1 MSKLYFSLILSFLSF
16 SSVFAQT
23 GIIKGR
29 VTTNDGESAV
39 GVLVQLKGTN
49 KGSVTDNTGTYIIKN
64 VKAGQHTVIASL
76 LGLKEQKCQATI
88 SDGAES
94 VCNMVLVEDARTM
107 NEVMITAVKSY
118 NNQTTNIGKLPAR
131 AMDLPQSVAI
141 INHDVMEQQQSLQIS
156 DVLKNV
162 NGVYQMGSTG
172 GYQEEIA
179 ARGFAFSSSN
189 TFKNGIRF
197 NNGIRPEISSLER
210 VEVLKG
216 SNAIL
221 FGNVAAGGV
230 LNMVTKKPKFE
241 NGGEVSMRIGSYDFY
256 KPVIDIYGA
265 VNKSNKLAYRL
276 NSTYEKSRSF
286 RDNVQGERFY
296 INPSFLIK
304 PNDKIDIL
312 VEGDYLKD
320 NRTVD
325 YGTGAVDYKI
335 AAVPRNRFLGAA
347 WSSIKTEQMS
357 GTVTTTYHINKNWN
371 VKNITAVQNFKND
384 LFATARPNASSSFV
398 KTDGKWIRGLQ
409 RTQVNE
415 EYYLTELDL
424 TGKFNTGSIK
434 HTVLAGADMDKYLTN
449 TTAYS
454 PLAKYDSINVYH
466 PAMYQQRV
474 DIPSLKQN
482 TLTKAPLYRAGV
494 YVQDLI
500 SITNKL
506 KVLAGARYTYQHTQ
520 SEVYTYSTK
529 ATTGS
534 LNFDDAI
541 TPRLGV
547 VYQPIRNMSVFASY
561 ANSFVLNTGLDINN
575 KALPPS
581 FVDQYEA
588 GVKNELFNGILT
600 ANLTAYQIVN
610 NNLSQSV
617 PDSAKPNAKELAGE
631 VTSKGLELDVM
642 SKSYKGFS
650 VIAGYS
656 YNQTKYTKSNTY
668 IVGSLLRY
676 NPAHTANASIYYT
689 FGRKTILKG
698 LNLGVTAMYFG
709 DRVAGRST
717 RLLVSGKEVTNDS
730 YKLMPI
736 PAYTQVDFSIGYEY
750 QNLSLRLRMTNAF
763 NVLSYN
769 VHDDNSVNPI
779 APKQFAGTISYKF

>member
-23 GIIKGR
+23 GGIKGR
-29 VTTNDGESAV
+29 VTTKDGEPAI
-39 GVLVQLKGTN
+39 GVLVQLKGSN
-49 KGSVTDNTGTYIIKN
+49 KGAATDNTGTYIIKN
-64 VKAGQHTVIASL
+64 VKAGQHTVVARMM
-76 LGLKEQKCQATI
+76 GLKEQKCQATVT
-88 SDGAES
+88 DGSES
-94 VCNMVLVEDARTM
+94 ECNMMLVEDARTM

-118 NNQTTNIGKLPAR
+118 NNQKTNIGKLPVR
-131 AMDLPQSVAI
+131 AMDLPQSVAV

-179 ARGFAFSSSN
+179 GRGFTFGSSN

-197 NNGIRPEISSLER
+197 NNGIRPEISSLEM

-230 LNMVTKKPKFE
+230 LNLVTKKPKFE
-241 NGGEVSMRIGSYDFY
+241 KGGEVSMRIGSYDFY

-265 VNKSNKLAYRL
+265 VNKSNKVAYRF

-286 RDNVQGERFY
+286 RDGVQGERFY
-296 INPSFLIK
+296 VNPSFLIK
-304 PNDKIDIL
+304 PNDKIDVL

-335 AAVPRNRFLGAA
+335 ADVPRTRFLGAA
-347 WSSIKTEQMS
+347 WSYIRTEQMS
-357 GTVTTTYHINKNWN
+357 STVTTTYHINKNWDIKN
-371 VKNITAVQNFKND
+371 VSAVQNFKND
-384 LFATARPNASSSFV
+384 LFATTRPNASGNFV

-415 EYYLTELDL
+415 EYYLTEIDL
-424 TGKFNTGSIK
+424 TGKFNTGSVK

-449 TTAYS
+449 TNAYN
-454 PLAKYDSINVYH
+454 PLTKYDSVNIYNPGAY
-466 PAMYQQRV
+466 AQRT
-474 DIPSLKQN
+474 DIPTLKQN
-482 TLTKAPLYRAGV
+482 TLTKAPLMRSGV
-494 YVQDLI
+494 YVQDLV
-500 SITNKL
+500 SLTHNL

-529 ATTGS
+529 ATTSS
-534 LNFDDAI
+534 LNFDDAV

-547 VYQPIRNMSVFASY
+547 VYQPLKTISVFASY
-561 ANSFVLNTGLDINN
+561 ANSFILNTGVDVNN
-575 KALPPS
+575 NALAPS

-588 GVKNELFNGILT
+588 GVKNELLKGILT
-600 ANLTAYQIVN
+600 ANLTVYQIVN
-610 NNLSQSV
+610 HNMSQSV
-617 PDSAKPNAKELAGE
+617 LDSTKPNAKELAGE
-631 VTSKGLELDVM
+631 VTSRGLEVDVM
-642 SKSYKGFS
+642 SKTYKGFS

-656 YNQTKYTKSNTY
+656 YNRTKYTQSNTY

-676 NPAHTANASIYYT
+676 NPAHTANTSIYYS
-689 FGRKTILKG
+689 FGRKTVLSG
-698 LNLGVTAMYFG
+698 LNLGVTGLYIG

-717 RLLVSGKEVTNDS
+717 RKLISGKEITNDS
-730 YKLMPI
+730 YKLMPV
-736 PAYTQVDFSIGYEY
+736 PAYTQIDFSIGYEY
-750 QNLSLRLRMTNAF
+750 QSLSLRLRMTNAF

-779 APKQFAGTISYKF
+779 APRMFAGTISYKF